1 MYFSVPVIDIDRI
14 PLDPRLSEELVY

>member
-14 PLDPRLSEELVY
+14 PLDSRLSEELIY

>member
-14 PLDPRLSEELVY
+14 PLDPRLSEELIY